1 MTTVAANLDMIAADS
16 NVSDGSEDFRV
27 KTKIFPIKGGY
38 AGYCGHVHVGMK
50 LIEWLANPRKK
61 KPEFSETDSA
71 SVLILD
77 ADGLAYLDTSMR
89 IMRLRDVEYA
99 IGTGAQA
106 ARAAM
111 LCGRDPRRAV
121 EIACKIDPSSRTPI
135 NVASLKSLPPQSAV
149 KA

>member
-16 NVSDGSEDFRV
+16 NVSDGTEDFRV
-27 KTKIFPIKGGY
+27 KTKIYQVKGGL
-38 AGYCGHVHVGMK
+38 AGYCGHVHVGLK
-50 LIEWLANPRKK
+50 LIEWLQNPRKK
-61 KPEFSETDSA
+61 KPEFTETDSA

-77 ADGLAYLDTSMR
+77 AEGLAYMDTSMR
-89 IMRLRDVEYA
+89 IMRLRDTEYA

-111 LCGRDPRRAV
+111 LCGRDPKRAV

-135 NVASLKSLPPQSAV
+135 NFATLKALPPQPAV